1 MEKKYKYYGIK
12 LTPNVFKEL
21 LIEFFDGI
29 QFKRDVAISK
39 IIKYHHEN
47 GGIIKDVNGVA
58 VFKKATQK
66 MRNTGLENIG
76 YGVWVL
82 NYKKNDVSLDV
93 AEIEK
98 PNISIE
104 PDKNIGTGSNSVYI
118 YYFDTYRVFAES
130 RGEKYWQCK
139 IGRTDSEPLQRIFN
153 QSGTSFPELP
163 HVALVIYCDR
173 PQQLETTLH
182 SILKLRNRWIETA
195 PGNEWF
201 YTNPSEIE
209 NIYNSI
215 YAQE

>member
-21 LIEFFDGI
+21 LIQFFDGI

-39 IIKYHHEN
+39 IIKYHQEN
-47 GGIIKDVNGVA
+47 GGIVKDVSGVA
-58 VFKKATQK
+58 VFKKATMK

-104 PDKNIGTGSNSVYI
+104 PDKNIGTGSNAVYM

-130 RGEKYWQCK
+130 RGEKNWQCK

-163 HVALVIYCDR
+163 HVALVIHCDR
-173 PQQLETTLH
+173 SQQLETTLH
-182 SILKLRNRWIETA
+182 SILKLRNRRIKTA

-201 YTNPSEIE
+201 YTSPSEIE

-215 YAQE
+215 YAQ